1 LANEASNVKFNFL
14 KPGDPYNAY
23 YQHKIAEIKA
33 AEAAPG
39 EEAKDSSKL
48 AIPPPPKT
56 QEGGLAPTTDRQ
68 QQPVLPPTKP
78 LEPPEEEHYNA
89 HVPEGLTL
97 LDLDVIKL
105 TAQFVARNGKS
116 FLTGLASRE
125 HSNPQFNFL
134 KPNHSLFPFFTRLC
148 DAYSRVLMPPK
159 DLLSKLQNDAL
170 SWSAPLQRT
179 LNRLEFERIQDKE
192 AQEAA
197 DAEEAERMAMLSI
210 DWQDFVVVATLDF
223 DDKSTAG
230 LPPPVTLTELRRLSR
245 ALALK
250 EKEGEGDSE
259 KEERNGKSAAA
270 AEMDEEEKALAA
282 HAEIAGNESEDV
294 DMEVSDE
301 EEVPIRVV
309 KDYQRP
315 MHKPSTSYDPTK
327 YVVSPITGELVL
339 ISEMEEHMRVSLL
352 DPKWKQ
358 QKDTMLAKI
367 KETTKAS
374 DDEIGRNLS
383 LLARTRPDV
392 FGTSDKIAAAISSEI
407 EKQTTKP
414 LPPPP
419 PAFVPPPPPIN
430 HAKPFQSVPV
440 GMPSAPMPP
449 KIAPPSA
456 FPPVPVPIPAP
467 PSVPPPPPPPTTTT
481 TATAT
486 ATAITTAPAAVSG
499 ANASGV
505 EMEPL
510 QDASEDVE
518 QSPKRQRVSKPAK
531 LVLTPEADFLSN
543 HPGPVI
549 VRVQC
554 PDIEGNDSLN
564 GQVLEVEVQSLQ
576 ETVHD
581 LKEHLVPLIGGAAIN
596 KQRLSREGVGILVD
610 ALSLAH
616 YNVDSE
622 VLLQLSLK
630 GRGGKKR

>member
-1 LANEASNVKFNFL
+1 MKFNFL

-33 AEAAPG
+33 AEAPG
-39 EEAKDSSKL
+39 EDLRAKGSDKL

-56 QEGGLAPTTDRQ
+56 QEGGLAPTTERQ

-78 LEPPEEEHYNA
+78 LEPPEDEHYNA

-134 KPNHSLFPFFTRLC
+134 KPNHSLFSFFTRLC

-250 EKEGEGDSE
+250 EGEGEGDGG
-259 KEERNGKSAAA
+259 KEEGNGKASAT

-282 HAEIAGNESEDV
+282 HAEPAGDESEDV

-315 MHKPSTSYDPTK
+315 IHKPTTSYDPTK

-449 KIAPPSA
+449 RVAPPSG

-467 PSVPPPPPPPTTTT
+467 PSVPPPPPPLPPT
-481 TATAT
+481 AA
-486 ATAITTAPAAVSG
+486 AAAPL
-499 ANASGV
+499 
-505 EMEPL
+505 MEPL
-510 QDASEDVE
+510 KDASEDAE
-518 QSPKRQRVSKPAK
+518 QAPKRQRVSKPEK
-531 LVLTPEADFLSN
+531 LVLTPEADFLST
-543 HPGPVI
+543 HPGLGI
-549 VRVQC
+549 VKVQC

>member
-1 LANEASNVKFNFL
+1 MKFNFL

-33 AEAAPG
+33 AEAPREG
-39 EEAKDSSKL
+39 AKDGTMS
-48 AIPPPPKT
+48 AIPPPPPSSLAAPD
-56 QEGGLAPTTDRQ
+56 GGPTLGKEQ
-68 QQPVLPPTKP
+68 QQAQQPVLPPSKP

-116 FLTGLASRE
+116 FLTGLTSRE

-134 KPNHSLFPFFTRLC
+134 KPNHSLFSFFTRLC

-159 DLLSKLQNDAL
+159 DLISKLQSDAS
-170 SWSAPLQRT
+170 SWTAPLQRT

-192 AQEAA
+192 AQDAA
-197 DAEEAERMAMLSI
+197 DAQEAERMAMLSI

-250 EKEGEGDSE
+250 QGVTDGEGKGDE
-259 KEERNGKSAAA
+259 GKGGEGNGTSTAGQ
-270 AEMDEEEKALAA
+270 MDEEERALAA
-282 HAEIAGNESEDV
+282 HAKPPVDESEDEDV

-301 EEVPIRVV
+301 EEAPIRVV

-315 MHKPSTSYDPTK
+315 SHRATPSYDPTK

-339 ISEMEEHMRVSLL
+339 ITEMEEHMRISLL

-392 FGTSDKIAAAISSEI
+392 FGTSDKIAAALSSEL
-407 EKQTTKP
+407 EKQAVKP

-419 PAFVPPPPPIN
+419 PAFVPPPPTVN
-430 HAKPFQSVPV
+430 LAKPVVAPPPALVPASVPV
-440 GMPSAPMPP
+440 PAP
-449 KIAPPSA
+449 
-456 FPPVPVPIPAP
+456 PPVPRP
-467 PSVPPPPPPPTTTT
+467 PPPPPPPTAASAAPTSAEEGVTAST
-481 TATAT
+481 TAAL
-486 ATAITTAPAAVSG
+486 
-499 ANASGV
+499 
-505 EMEPL
+505 E
-510 QDASEDVE
+510 SEDAE
-518 QSPKRQRVSKPAK
+518 QAPKRQRVSKPDK
-531 LVLTPEADFLSN
+531 LVLMPEADFLST
-543 HPGPVI
+543 HPGPEKVK
-549 VRVQC
+549 VQC
-554 PDIEGNDSLN
+554 PDVEANENLN
-564 GQVLEVEVQSLQ
+564 GQMLEIEVQSLQ
-576 ETVHD
+576 ETVLN
-581 LKEHLVPLIGGAAIN
+581 LKEHLVSLLGGMAIN

-622 VLLQLSLK
+622 VILQLSLK